1 MYDTRNKFTDME
13 DWINQARQAEVDA
26 YMDFGVKVD
35 FGYHDGETWVYLYS
49 QYQGPQKFD
58 TIEDAIR
65 WTWKEL
71 GE

>member
-13 DWINQARQAEVDA
+13 DWINQARQAEIDA

-35 FGYHDGETWVYLYS
+35 FEWHAGETWVYLFDGHE
-49 QYQGPQKFD
+49 GPEKFD
-58 TIEDAIR
+58 TIEGATR

>member
-13 DWINQARQAEVDA
+13 DWINQARQAEIDA

-35 FGYHDGETWVYLYS
+35 FEYQAGETVVYLFDGH
-49 QYQGPQKFD
+49 QGPRIFD
-58 TIEDAIR
+58 SIEDAIR
-65 WTWKEL
+65 ATWKEL